1 MKQETSYYCP
11 LGKLNRKKS
20 HIYEGLRKQIKK
32 RTDALSSHPCGLWL
46 WDENLL
52 QPSSTDRPC
61 EAIFP
66 SWSLLDR
73 LLFITERRGV
83 VGLRTVA
90 YSHLRYH
97 EDVKR
102 VINSWSCTSFPPLLS
117 SPLLFIHKVKPTTD
131 HPTWFSYLQSK
142 TMPPFW
148 RNPNDCPSLIAP
160 LLLLVC
166 FSNNK
171 TSVVPATFWIINWIK
186 QRRKDK
192 TTF

>member
-32 RTDALSSHPCGLWL
+32 RTDSLSSHPCGLWL

-90 YSHLRYH
+90 YSRLRYH
-97 EDVKR
+97 EDIKR
-102 VINSWSCTSFPPLLS
+102 VINSWSSTSFPPLLS
-117 SPLLFIHKVKPTTD
+117 SSYTKSNQRPTTLPD
-131 HPTWFSYLQSK
+131 FLTFNQRRCRRSEEIPTIALPSSPLFSY
-142 TMPPFW
+142 
-148 RNPNDCPSLIAP
+148 
-160 LLLLVC
+160 
-166 FSNNK
+166 
-171 TSVVPATFWIINWIK
+171 
-186 QRRKDK
+186 
-192 TTF
+192 